1 MWTRKELKDKA
12 KVSFKANYWKSVFVA
27 LVLMAVIGGMSF
39 YSSGQSASSALTAP
53 AATATSSYSADNVNV
68 DIRDGK
74 VKVDVDDGNGG
85 KVHVNMDADDLDD
98 LRDTLQE
105 MSVNNADSGYVSAF
119 AGPGAVLFGLSMF
132 LIVLIVAAVAIAI
145 YVFVLSP
152 LEVGAQR
159 FFVRNL
165 NQRSEVKELAFGYD
179 NNYKETVK
187 TLFLRD
193 LFIMLWALLLII
205 PGIYKSY
212 EYRMIP
218 YLLAEDP
225 AMTKDR
231 AFSESKRMMYGHKWN
246 TFVLDLSFL
255 GWNILSALTLG
266 ILGVFYVGPYQA
278 QTNAA
283 LYEKLRYGL
292 PAPEQPMQA
301 APYAGTP
308 ASPVP
313 PASYV
318 NAQGQAMPVIV
329 SESQPPVP
337 PFAQVGA
344 QPESEFESTIP
355 MGFDAEADVTTPLP
369 ESDLGTTAPLSDAE
383 ADVTTPLP
391 ENASA
396 TTAPVSDAQ
405 ADVTTPLPQ
414 NDSGT
419 TVPMPEAGIDPTTP
433 MPGIG
438 ENAEAPDS
446 TEA

>member
-12 KVSFKANYWKSVFVA
+12 KVAFRANYWKTVFVA
-27 LVLMAVIGGMSF
+27 LVLMVVVGGMSF
-39 YSSGQSASSALTAP
+39 YSSGSSASSAMTAP
-53 AATATSSYSADNVNV
+53 AATSAPSQEVDNVNV
-68 DIRDGK
+68 DIHDGK
-74 VKVDVDDGNGG
+74 VKVDVDGADGG
-85 KVHVNMDADDLDD
+85 KVHVNMDADDFMESQDFSD
-98 LRDTLQE
+98 
-105 MSVNNADSGYVSAF
+105 AAPF
-119 AGPGAVLFGLSMF
+119 AGPAAVLFGFSMLLIL
-132 LIVLIVAAVAIAI
+132 LIVMAVAIAI
-145 YVFVLSP
+145 YVFVVSP

-165 NQRSEVKELAFGYD
+165 NQPSEVKELAFGYD

-205 PGIYKSY
+205 PGIYKSL

-225 AMTKDR
+225 TMTKDR
-231 AFSESKRMMYGHKWN
+231 AFAESKRMMYGHKWN

-266 ILGVFYVGPYQA
+266 ILGAFYVGPYQA

-292 PAPEQPMQA
+292 PAPEQSEQA

-308 ASPVP
+308 AAPVP

-344 QPESEFESTIP
+344 QVEN
-355 MGFDAEADVTTPLP
+355 GLDVEAQAT
-369 ESDLGTTAPLSDAE
+369 ENGIDL
-383 ADVTTPLP
+383 
-391 ENASA
+391 
-396 TTAPVSDAQ
+396 TAPVPEGDAGST
-405 ADVTTPLPQ
+405 API
-414 NDSGT
+414 
-419 TVPMPEAGIDPTTP
+419 PESGIDPTIP
-433 MPGIG
+433 MPDAG
-438 ENAEAPDS
+438 ENDKAADS
-446 TEA
+446 PQA